1 MSFIC
6 FIFFKTVVKICP
18 HKGNPIYMGV
28 VSFIKNL
35 LYGLN
40 LSEEKGTNDINDFS
54 IVLLSGKDHAS
65 E

>member
-1 MSFIC
+1 
-6 FIFFKTVVKICP
+6 
-18 HKGNPIYMGV
+18 MGV